1 VPYAEV
7 EAEVIKSCP
16 AGRMADPREVGD
28 LVTMLASAQ
37 MGFVTGQNI
46 VNDGGAYPGL
56 F

>member
-1 VPYAEV
+1 MGPIQRLLAIED
-7 EAEVIKSCP
+7 IKQLR
-16 AGRMADPREVGD
+16 ARGD

-46 VNDGGAYPGL
+46 VNDGGAYSGL